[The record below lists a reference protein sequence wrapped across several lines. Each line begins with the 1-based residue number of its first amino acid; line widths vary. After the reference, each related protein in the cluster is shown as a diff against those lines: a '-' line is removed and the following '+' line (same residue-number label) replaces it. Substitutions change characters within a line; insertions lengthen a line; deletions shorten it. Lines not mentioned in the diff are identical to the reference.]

1 MSASS
6 GAQPGAERNA
16 VVTPGRSLFDL
27 TDRVALVTGAGS
39 GLGRAFAETLAD
51 AGAHVICADR
61 HADTAEQTAGTIGKR
76 GQAAVSM
83 QVDVADEAAVAAL
96 LAETDARF
104 GRLDILVNNAGIS
117 TNPVRTHEFPV
128 ADFDRLMS
136 INLRGVFLCT
146 RAALPIM
153 LRQRGG
159 SIVNIASVLGLGGY
173 YPGFSAIGV
182 NYAAS
187 KAAVIGL
194 TRQVALEYAGDGIRC
209 NAIAPGWHRGTA
221 LAAERR
227 GQITPEEFARF
238 EHTVTAAVPMGR
250 RAEPQEL
257 AGLLLYLAADTS
269 AYVTGQVFAHD
280 GGWTA
285 T

>member
-1 MSASS
+1 M
-6 GAQPGAERNA
+6 
-16 VVTPGRSLFDL
+16 TPTESLFAL
-27 TDRVALVTGAGS
+27 TGRVALVTGAGS
-39 GLGRAFAETLAD
+39 GLGRAFAATLAE
-51 AGAHVICADR
+51 AGAHAVCADH
-61 HADTAEQTAGTIGKR
+61 HADAAAAAAELAQR
-76 GQAAVSM
+76 GVSASAAE
-83 QVDVADEAAVAAL
+83 VDVADERAVARL
-96 LAETDARF
+96 MSDVNGRF
-104 GRLDILVNNAGIS
+104 GQLHILVNNAGIS

-128 ADFDRLMS
+128 EDFDRLMA

-153 LRQRGG
+153 LRQRQG
-159 SIVNIASVLGLGGY
+159 SIINISSILGLGGY
-173 YPGFSAIGV
+173 YPGFPAAGV

-194 TRQVALEYAGDGIRC
+194 TRQVAMEYAGDGIRC

-227 GQITPEEFARF
+227 DKVTPEEFARF
-238 EHTVTAAVPMGR
+238 ERTVTAAVPLGR
-250 RAEPQEL
+250 RADPHEL
-257 AGLLLYLAADTS
+257 AGLLLYLGADSS

>member
-1 MSASS
+1 
-6 GAQPGAERNA
+6 
-16 VVTPGRSLFDL
+16 VTAHASLFDL
-27 TDRVALVTGAGS
+27 ADRVALVTGAGS
-39 GLGRAFAETLAD
+39 GLGRAFAETLAE
-51 AGAHVICADR
+51 AGAHVVCADR
-61 HADTAEQTAGTIGKR
+61 HADNAAATASTIEKR
-76 GQAAVSM
+76 GQSASSAM
-83 QVDVADEAAVAAL
+83 VDVADEGAVARL
-96 LAETDARF
+96 FDNLEARF
-104 GRLDILVNNAGIS
+104 GRLHILLNNAGIS
-117 TNPVRTHEFPV
+117 TNPVRTHEFPI

-159 SIVNIASVLGLGGY
+159 NIINIASIIGLGGY
-173 YPGFSAIGV
+173 YPGFAAVGV

-194 TRQVALEYAGDGIRC
+194 TRQVAMEYAGDGIRC
-209 NAIAPGWHRGTA
+209 NAIAPGWHLGTS

-227 GQITPEEFARF
+227 GRITPQEFARF
-238 EHTVTAAVPMGR
+238 EQTISAAVPMRR
-250 RAEPQEL
+250 RAEPHEL
-257 AGLLLYLAADTS
+257 AGMLLYLAADTS